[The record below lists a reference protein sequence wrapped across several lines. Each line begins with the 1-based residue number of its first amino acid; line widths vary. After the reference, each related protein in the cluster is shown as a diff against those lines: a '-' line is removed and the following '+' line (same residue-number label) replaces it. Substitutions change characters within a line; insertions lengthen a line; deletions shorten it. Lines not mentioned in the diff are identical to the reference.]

1 MIEQEVWPYEN
12 IPEPEDNEQEITRGY
27 WKKGEYIG
35 LYKESYKVF
44 NRSSNITNIGFSL
57 LNNTANEI
65 RFVLFSGSQLDIDR
79 ITITPTNGLYENLQQ
94 TGNSVILT
102 NVEFPF
108 RAYVNMPQYNFDFVI
123 NQPGNWQVRI
133 EVDLEFT
140 Y

>member
-1 MIEQEVWPYEN
+1 MVTV
-12 IPEPEDNEQEITRGY
+12 NEAGEREITKGY
-27 WKKGEYIG
+27 WKTGEYVG

-44 NRSSNITNIGFSL
+44 NRSSNITNIDFSM
-57 LNNTANEI
+57 LNDTANEI
-65 RFVLFSGSQLDIDR
+65 RFVLFSGKQLDIDR
-79 ITITPTNGLYENLQQ
+79 ITITPTNGLYQNLKR

-123 NQPGNWQVRI
+123 NQSGNWQVRI

-140 Y
+140 YLYTRVDWI